1 MPRLDN
7 WKLIY
12 SLSDNIA
19 NIPSMAFLEGN
30 VFNDER
36 FQDGTWIRT
45 SAVVELEQGRA
56 RTMHT
61 TYILE

>member
-12 SLSDNIA
+12 SLHNVIT
-19 NIPSMAFLEGN
+19 NVPSMAFLEGN
-30 VFNDER
+30 VFDDER

-45 SAVVELEQGRA
+45 SAVIELEQGRA
-56 RTMHT
+56 KTMNT